1 MRPAITATDI
11 EEIARVCH
19 EANRAYCS
27 SIKDNSQTDWYH
39 APAWQ
44 RESAINGVK
53 FHIGNP
59 GASASAS
66 HENWMAEK
74 EAEGWGH
81 GPVKDEALKTHPCMV
96 PFKQLPLEQQRKD
109 YLFKAV
115 VNAMTFGGD
124 DE

>member
-1 MRPAITATDI
+1 MPAFTATDI

-27 SIKDNSQTDWYH
+27 SIKDNSQTDWH
-39 APAWQ
+39 DAPEWQ
-44 RESAINGVK
+44 RESAIKGVQ

-66 HENWMAEK
+66 HEAWLREK
-74 EAEGWGH
+74 EQTGWGH

-96 PFKQLPLEQQRKD
+96 PFNQLPLEQRRKD

-115 VNAMTFGGD
+115 VNALTAGVEND
-124 DE
+124 

>member
-1 MRPAITATDI
+1 MKAAITATEI

-27 SIKDNSQTDWYH
+27 MLRDNSQVDWYH

-44 RESAINGVK
+44 RESAIEGVK

-59 GASASAS
+59 GAPAEAS
-66 HENWMAEK
+66 HENWMRQK

-81 GPVKDEALKTHPCMV
+81 GPVKDAVLKTHPCMV
-96 PFKQLPLEQQRKD
+96 PFAQLPIEQQRKD
-109 YLFKAV
+109 HLFKAV
-115 VNAMTFGGD
+115 VNALTVGV
-124 DE
+124 E